1 MRFLSLKILSI
12 FAVALVA
19 VSAQAQDSAP
29 EPVEFTFVAIKASNV
44 SGSAQKSY
52 SKGLESVRRDIA
64 SLSYNTFEKKSAYSG
79 TIPFGSKTKIPIDNT
94 YSLIVEPT
102 AVDQQGRIK
111 LSTQVMMKK
120 VGKDGKMVNV
130 KALDTVLS
138 MAPGKK
144 LNLGGLKLKDGGD
157 LLIVLSVK

>member
-1 MRFLSLKILSI
+1 MRVLSLILLNM
-12 FAVALVA
+12 FALTALT
-19 VSAQAQDSAP
+19 VSAQAQDTAP
-29 EPVEFTFVAIKASNV
+29 EPVEFSFVAIKASNI
-44 SGSAQKSY
+44 SGVTQKAY
-52 SKGLESVRRDIA
+52 SIGLEAVRQDIA
-64 SLSYNTFEKKSAYSG
+64 SLSYNSFEKKSAYSG
-79 TIPFGSKTKIPIDNT
+79 TIPFGSKTKVPIDDT

-120 VGKDGKMVNV
+120 ENKDGKVVNV
-130 KALDTVLS
+130 KALDTVLI

-144 LNLGGLKLKDGGD
+144 LNLGGLNLKDGGD